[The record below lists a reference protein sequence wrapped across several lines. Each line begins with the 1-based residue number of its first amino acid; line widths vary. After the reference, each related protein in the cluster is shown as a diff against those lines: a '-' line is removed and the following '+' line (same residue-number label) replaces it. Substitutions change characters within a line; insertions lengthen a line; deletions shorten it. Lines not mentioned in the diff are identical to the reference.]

1 MAGAESQDGRILT
14 GVRNDSRTRAAHD
27 KRAESQYSRRSA
39 YSAKTMKQL
48 TLKSR
53 QHVKARALL
62 LGDRLDLKS
71 FKIADCLGTTP
82 LTVEVDGDGGLA
94 VLFRYGVVVFFGVKP
109 LEEVR
114 IIETLKPLIT
124 NAYAAPEIEEL
135 DIHCGRPSL
144 GVQSG
149 AVSLDE
155 ISLEKV
161 QLIADA
167 LSKNLVL
174 ALYEKKVASEF
185 DGIEPLAQ
193 ELAARGKVGAD
204 AKTLLAKIGNMLL
217 IEHRMV
223 GRAEIGDKPEVLWE
237 FSHLGGLYASL
248 EDEFEL
254 QERQAA
260 LERKLKL
267 ISDTAQTLTD
277 ILDNKQL
284 HKLEWYVIALIFF
297 EIILSLS
304 ELARQHLF

>member
-1 MAGAESQDGRILT
+1 M
-14 GVRNDSRTRAAHD
+14 NP
-27 KRAESQYSRRSA
+27 
-39 YSAKTMKQL
+39 L
-48 TLKSR
+48 TLASR
-53 QHVKARALL
+53 QHLRARALL
-62 LGDRLDLKS
+62 LGDRLDLKG

-82 LTVEVDGDGGLA
+82 LTIEVDADGGLA
-94 VLFRYGVVVFFGVKP
+94 VLFRYGVVVFFGVKT
-109 LEEVR
+109 LDEVR
-114 IIETLKPLIT
+114 LVETLKPLIT
-124 NAYAAPEIEEL
+124 NAYASPEIEEL
-135 DIHCGRPSL
+135 EIHGGKSAL

-149 AVSLDE
+149 AVSLDD

-161 QLIADA
+161 QVIADA

-174 ALYEKKVASEF
+174 ALYEKKVASEI

-193 ELAARGKVGAD
+193 ELAAHGKVSAD
-204 AKTLLAKIGNMLL
+204 SRTLLSKIGNMLL

-223 GRAEIGDKPEVLWE
+223 GRAEIGDKPEILWE

-260 LERKLKL
+260 LDRKLKL
-267 ISDTAQTLTD
+267 ISDTAQTLAD

-284 HKLEWYVIALIFF
+284 HKLEWYVIGLIFF
-297 EIILSLS
+297 EIVLSLS